1 VRPYILCSYSVKGT
15 GDLFSLGWYSLSRS
29 QAPKGLLSIA
39 LKSPIAAFK
48 TLLTNVTRAVTIV
61 TDMNTSTGN
70 KNLSSILFGK
80 TRRAVLSLLYGHADE
95 SFYLRQ
101 IVRATGA
108 GLGPVQR
115 ELKQLTAVG
124 IIRRSVQGRQ
134 VYYQA
139 NPDSPIFKE
148 LKSLITKTA
157 GIGDT
162 LRDALA
168 LLSDRI
174 TIALVYGSVAR
185 GEENQRSDIDLLIVG
200 DVAFSEVVKALR
212 SAQEALGREINP
224 TVYPVDEFRSR
235 IAEEHYFIQD
245 VLSGP
250 KIFVIGDEHE
260 LKRLAGERL
269 AGQA

>member
-1 VRPYILCSYSVKGT
+1 
-15 GDLFSLGWYSLSRS
+15 
-29 QAPKGLLSIA
+29 
-39 LKSPIAAFK
+39 
-48 TLLTNVTRAVTIV
+48 
-61 TDMNTSTGN
+61 M
-70 KNLSSILFGK
+70 
-80 TRRAVLSLLYGHADE
+80 SLLYGHADE

-124 IIRRSVQGRQ
+124 IIRRTVQGRQ

-157 GIGDT
+157 GVAEM
-162 LRDALA
+162 LQNALA
-168 LLSDRI
+168 TLSDRI

-185 GEENQRSDIDLLIVG
+185 GEENQRSDVDLLIVG

-212 SAQEALGREINP
+212 SAQETLGREINP
-224 TVYPVDEFRSR
+224 TVYPVDEFHSR

-245 VLSGP
+245 VLSDS
-250 KIFVIGDEHE
+250 KIFVIGDEHG
-260 LKRLAGERL
+260 LKRLVGERL
-269 AGQA
+269 AG